1 MNEVANSIKKLRQD
15 KQLSQEQLA
24 EQLHVTR
31 QAVSNWETGKTQP
44 DVDTLTQLA
53 SIFDVSVER
62 IIYGKVKPRF
72 HFAIKLDPQKGIQD
86 AVNIGAILA
95 VVISYIKWESIGWA
109 ILHGL
114 LNWFY
119 VLYYIIKY

>member
-72 HFAIKLDPQKGIQD
+72 HFAIKPDPQKGSQD

-95 VVISYIKWESIGWA
+95 VVISYVKWESIGWA